1 MLGVPSDGIFE
12 VEVCWLKY
20 PMKGLYELMRETL
33 MNVDSHAE
41 DEEEVQSC
49 WRMHDREFPH

>member
-1 MLGVPSDGIFE
+1 MLGVSSDGIFE

-20 PMKGLYELMRETL
+20 PVTLLYELMRETL
-33 MNVDSHAE
+33 VNVDSHAE

-49 WRMHDREFPH
+49 